1 MTSQDTR
8 LTGRRITAAPPR
20 STDTATAA
28 SRARRPKKKITVGRV
43 LLYVVLTAGAIAMI
57 APFLWMILTA
67 LKSELEVSTFRWL
80 PGEWRFGNFV
90 EAMQTAPFLRY
101 FRNSLLIAVGETAV
115 TLVICTMAGYVLSSI
130 PIRGAKFFLGYFIT
144 LLMIPFQII
153 LVPLFIIVKSIP
165 LFGGNDLLGQGG
177 TGWLNSWWGLII
189 PLAAAPLFTFL
200 ARQFYV
206 SLPADLADAARMD
219 GVGEFGIFLRI
230 MTPLVKPAL
239 ITIAVFQIEA
249 AWNGFLWPLMI
260 TSSDD
265 LRPLQLGLAIFSQN
279 PASIQ
284 WPYLMAGT
292 TLATLPMVLLF
303 VFAQKRFVE
312 GMASAGLKG

>member
-1 MTSQDTR
+1 VTSDATGLVPAIAPAAAKRRDAVRTRRPGKPR
-8 LTGRRITAAPPR
+8 LTL
-20 STDTATAA
+20 
-28 SRARRPKKKITVGRV
+28 GRV
-43 LLYVVLTAGAIAMI
+43 LLYIVLTAGAIVMI

-67 LKSELEVSTFRWL
+67 LKSELEVATFSWL
-80 PGEWRFGNFV
+80 PGEWRWSNFV

-101 FRNSLLIAVGETAV
+101 FRNSLFIAVGETIV
-115 TLVICTMAGYVLSSI
+115 TLVICTLAGYVLARV
-130 PIRGAKFFLGYFIT
+130 PIRGSRFFLSYFIT

-153 LVPLFIIVKSIP
+153 LVPLFLIVKSIP

-206 SLPADLADAARMD
+206 SLPAELADAARMD

-239 ITIAVFQIEA
+239 ITIAVFQLEA

-260 TSSDD
+260 TSSDE

-279 PASIQ
+279 PSSIQ

-292 TLATLPMVLLF
+292 ALATLPMVLLF
-303 VFAQKRFVE
+303 VVAQKRFVE
-312 GMASAGLKG
+312 GMANAGLKG